1 MSVTKTIFF
10 GRLSFFNKGVFCSP
24 FNHFSYSNFVQNI
37 LEFEENERK
46 KRRFRFRFVEEISL
60 LRIYE
65 LYYSF

>member
-10 GRLSFFNKGVFCSP
+10 GRLSFFNKGVFYSP

-46 KRRFRFRFVEEISL
+46 QRRFLFRFAEEIGL
-60 LRIYE
+60 K
-65 LYYSF
+65 